1 MILISLVCDASLLL
15 ADIPYFRRVE
25 TKISSSIE
33 EATDLLN
40 RGQLVAIPTET
51 VYGLSANALDK
62 NAVIEIFNAKQ
73 RPSFDP
79 LIVHIGN
86 KSDVNRYVSHVP
98 VNAQKLMD
106 AFWPGPLTLVLP
118 KQSCIPDEVTSGL
131 DTVGIRMPNHPL
143 ALQLLQQL
151 NFPLAAPSANPFG
164 YISPTTPQH
173 VFAQLQNKI
182 PMILDGGPCE
192 IGVESTIVGFE
203 GELPVV
209 YRLGGLSLEDI
220 RKVCGDIKVEVNSS
234 SDPKAPGML
243 KSHYAPKK
251 PLKIIAD
258 NVDFND
264 LSSHVALIVFGEFEN
279 NTNAQV
285 YNLSP
290 TANYKEAA
298 ANLFSF
304 LRILDTDE
312 SVKEIFAFL
321 LPPINLGLAIND
333 RLNRAAHQE

>member
-1 MILISLVCDASLLL
+1 MILISLVYDASLLL
-15 ADIPYFRRVE
+15 TDIPYFRPVD
-25 TKISSSIE
+25 TIISSSIE
-33 EATDLLN
+33 KAKSLLEQ
-40 RGQLVAIPTET
+40 GQLVTIPTET
-51 VYGLSANALDK
+51 VYGLAANALDK

-86 KSDVNRYVSHVP
+86 KSDVSLYARHIP
-98 VNAQKLMD
+98 ANAQKLMD
-106 AFWPGPLTLVLP
+106 AFWPGPLTVVLP
-118 KQSCIPDEVTSGL
+118 KQEIIPDEVTSGL

-143 ALQLLQQL
+143 TLQLLQQL
-151 NFPLAAPSANPFG
+151 NFPIAAPSANPFG

-182 PMILDGGPCE
+182 PMILDGGSCE
-192 IGVESTIVGFE
+192 VGVESTIVGFE
-203 GELPVV
+203 GEQPVI
-209 YRLGGLSLEDI
+209 YRLGGLTIEDI
-220 RKVCGDIKVEVNSS
+220 RKVCEDIKVEVNSS

-258 NVDFND
+258 NDDFND
-264 LSSHVALIVFGEFEN
+264 LSCHVALIVFGEFEN

-312 SVKEIFAFL
+312 SVKEIFTFL

>member
-209 YRLGGLSLEDI
+209 YRLGGLTLEDI
-220 RKVCGDIKVEVNSS
+220 RKVCGEIKVEVNSS

-251 PLKIIAD
+251 PLKIIED
-258 NVDFND
+258 DVNFND
-264 LSSHVALIVFGEFEN
+264 LSSNVALIVFGEFEN

-304 LRILDTDE
+304 LRMLDAD
-312 SVKEIFAFL
+312 SNVNQIYAYL
-321 LPPINLGLAIND
+321 LPEVDLGLAIND